1 MPRHDEHPGIHCR
14 TRTGE
19 RRWSGPRRLRGVK
32 PVVNVRAATRAWEPT
47 RVLRGTVD
55 DARELL
61 EEMDAVVALTGAG
74 ISTDSGVPDYRGP
87 RAVRATPM
95 MYAEFVGELANRRRY
110 WARNYQGWAHLGQAD
125 PNAGHRA
132 LASWEAT
139 GLPTQLVGLVTQNV
153 DGLHEAAGSTRLV
166 TLHGRSA
173 DVVCLDCGQLTR
185 RLDLQQRLAAL
196 NPDVPLRRNMGHA
209 ELRPDADA
217 EVEDWRDFRVP
228 ECLACGGVLK
238 PDVVFFG
245 EPVPRQRVE
254 QAFAWC
260 EQADALLVAG
270 SSLTVMSGL
279 RFARWMH
286 KHHKPVIVINHG
298 ATRADEL
305 ATVRIDASTSQA
317 LSAILAQ

>member
-1 MPRHDEHPGIHCR
+1 MHGGAGAVGVCCAKL
-14 TRTGE
+14 GE
-19 RRWSGPRRLRGVK
+19 AEALAAEGVSSILITS
-32 PVVNVRAATRAWEPT
+32 PVVTMP
-47 RVLRGTVD
+47 
-55 DARELL
+55 
-61 EEMDAVVALTGAG
+61 
-74 ISTDSGVPDYRGP
+74 
-87 RAVRATPM
+87 
-95 MYAEFVGELANRRRY
+95 
-110 WARNYQGWAHLGQAD
+110 
-125 PNAGHRA
+125 
-132 LASWEAT
+132 
-139 GLPTQLVGLVTQNV
+139 GL
-153 DGLHEAAGSTRLV
+153 
-166 TLHGRSA
+166 
-173 DVVCLDCGQLTR
+173 
-185 RLDLQQRLAAL
+185 QRLAAL